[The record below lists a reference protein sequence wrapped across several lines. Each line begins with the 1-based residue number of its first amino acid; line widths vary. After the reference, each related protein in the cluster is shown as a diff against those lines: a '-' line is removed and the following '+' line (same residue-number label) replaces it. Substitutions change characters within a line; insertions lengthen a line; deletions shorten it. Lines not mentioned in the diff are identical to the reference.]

1 MLGYGMVF
9 LKDKLILIIGD
20 NMNTEDLV
28 NISNELSNKDLVE
41 LINMNSNRLF
51 IWNPQDRTC
60 YDLDEE
66 APACTNGSA
75 VQINLQQEDFKFKPI
90 LSKE

>member
-1 MLGYGMVF
+1 
-9 LKDKLILIIGD
+9 
-20 NMNTEDLV
+20 MNTEDLV

-41 LINMNSNRLF
+41 LINMNSNRIF

-60 YDLDEE
+60 YDLDDEV
-66 APACTNGSA
+66 PACTNGSS

>member
-1 MLGYGMVF
+1 MDI
-9 LKDKLILIIGD
+9 KELID
-20 NMNTEDLV
+20 F
-28 NISNELSNKDLVE
+28 SNELSNNDLVE

-66 APACTNGSA
+66 APACTNGSF

-90 LSKE
+90 PTEE

>member
-1 MLGYGMVF
+1 MDI
-9 LKDKLILIIGD
+9 KELID
-20 NMNTEDLV
+20 F
-28 NISNELSNKDLVE
+28 SNELSNNDLVE

-66 APACTNGSA
+66 APACTNCSF

-90 LSKE
+90 PTEE

>member
-9 LKDKLILIIGD
+9 PKVKLIHYIGD
-20 NMNTEDLV
+20 NMSTQELI

-41 LINMNSNRLF
+41 LINMNSDRLF

-60 YDLDEE
+60 YDLDDE
-66 APACTNGSA
+66 APACLNGSA

-90 LSKE
+90 PTEE